1 MYACKWGI
9 SYITKTIS
17 LIGNML
23 MNYSASLGTVHQPI
37 STISPTVNNV
47 IHQISQLLGTPSR
60 SISWDHTCHAAV
72 ISLNFCSHG
81 KNRCLHPSQ
90 RMLSP
95 PPLLSSF
102 TMKLSKRAIRV
113 PPFPPPA
120 TKRGT
125 NGTHGFT
132 RYQRSQ
138 WIGLLGKS

>member
-17 LIGNML
+17 LIGNMM

-37 STISPTVNNV
+37 SSISPTVNNV

-60 SISWDHTCHAAV
+60 SKMGPYLPRSSDLLEFLHQPRE
-72 ISLNFCSHG
+72 
-81 KNRCLHPSQ
+81 KRCLHPSQ

-120 TKRGT
+120 TKSGT